1 MNEIKYP
8 VKIILHKSDD
18 MIYFSQLDIMRI
30 LERALRRT
38 ALPVYYT
45 SGFNPH
51 VKMSFGR
58 AMKIGQVANEEVTF
72 YFIERIA
79 KGELRAQL
87 SAQLPFGLTIQA
99 ISE

>member
-1 MNEIKYP
+1 MNEIKYRI
-8 VKIILHKSDD
+8 KIILHKSNE

-30 LERALRRT
+30 LERALRRST
-38 ALPVYYT
+38 LPVYYT
-45 SGFNPH
+45 SGFNPR

-58 AMKIGQVANEEVTF
+58 AMKIGQEADEEVTF

-79 KGELRAQL
+79 KEELQIEL